1 MVNHSAL
8 KCLLAADSDSVVSGT
23 MTTVEEMA
31 LPFFRGHWALEQVMA
46 VCAKIR
52 MRLKCK
58 KREKIHIFVFLA
70 VVFTLS
76 FSLSADIALV

>member
-31 LPFFRGHWALEQVMA
+31 LAFFRGHWALEQVMA
-46 VCAKIR
+46 VCVQIR

-58 KREKIHIFVFLA
+58 KREKMHIFVFLA
-70 VVFTLS
+70 VVFALS